1 MIIRAN
7 IILYFAISIVIAI
20 ISYTI
25 AGVITLTVL
34 KLCLVVGP
42 VYALGLFIGSR
53 LFGVADESVFRRICY
68 ALIAVAVLVS
78 LPVLDGVV
86 R

>member
-1 MIIRAN
+1 MARFNGA
-7 IILYFAISIVIAI
+7 
-20 ISYTI
+20 
-25 AGVITLTVL
+25 
-34 KLCLVVGP
+34 
-42 VYALGLFIGSR
+42 R
-53 LFGVADESVFRRICY
+53 LFGIADEAIFRRICY